1 MRGVVS
7 SEGDGPGGGGYKL
20 AILEPCVPR
29 LDPERQEPVRQPRRP
44 RRQRIL
50 VEDRSGA
57 CPPSTSSTPGF
68 SFLVAKLL
76 P

>member
-20 AILEPCVPR
+20 AILDQR

-44 RRQRIL
+44 GRQRIL